1 MRPSKARREERRGI
15 ARALAAAREA
25 ATSLSAVLDVASVAR
40 ARALAAATEV
50 ATPTS
55 VAVAAAIR
63 STDTK
68 WQQFNDTNLAELAR
82 QKALAERRAEEADAT
97 LCRVFDGARH
107 AMFTVARLADAAKE
121 GNKLIAKTGEA
132 ASKVLRS
139 AAYDGLTLNF
149 DEALNLSEVQAAY
162 EPVASQFKLNEPD
175 VRAAHKFLLQTQ
187 RNYLDRK

>member
-1 MRPSKARREERRGI
+1 MAICEGWQNHHSEKKHNFTRISPKGRSAEAEPKASQPTMKPAKARRHERRGI

-82 QKALAERRAEEADAT
+82 QKALAERCAEEADAT
-97 LCRVFDGARH
+97 LCPVFDGARH

-139 AAYDGLTLNF
+139 
-149 DEALNLSEVQAAY
+149 
-162 EPVASQFKLNEPD
+162 
-175 VRAAHKFLLQTQ
+175 LQHMMVS
-187 RNYLDRK
+187 RSISMRH